1 MIEDARIVSLIP
13 SGTEILA
20 ALGLSDRLV
29 GRSHECD
36 YPPAI
41 QNLPVCTQPRLD
53 SDLSSEAINTNVNQL
68 LRSALSIYD
77 VKIDTLKSLQP
88 THIITQDQCQ
98 VCAVSLQNVK
108 DAVSEV
114 ITPLPQIISLQPL
127 VLKDVWKDIEE
138 VARIFQVDA
147 VKLLEN
153 LESRVKIVHT
163 RTKGLAQSEILP
175 SVLCIEWNEPLM
187 VAGNWIPELV
197 QIAGGKPLLSQ
208 IGKHSPRIEWEDVVT
223 YDPDIIIFMSCG
235 FNLEQTRHDTQRTVT
250 QKPEWQNL
258 RAVRN
263 QRVYVTDGNAYFNRP
278 GPRLVDSLEILAEI
292 IHPEIFLYNYQYRG
306 WDYL

>member
-53 SDLSSEAINTNVNQL
+53 SDLSSEAINANVNQL

-77 VKIDTLKSLQP
+77 IKIDTLKSLQP

-235 FNLEQTRHDTQRTVT
+235 LNLEQTRHDTQRTVT

>member
-53 SDLSSEAINTNVNQL
+53 SDLSSEGINTNVNQL
-68 LRSALSIYD
+68 LRSALSIYE

-127 VLKDVWKDIEE
+127 VLQDVWKDIEE
-138 VARIFQVDA
+138 VARIFQVDG
-147 VKLLEN
+147 VKLLED
-153 LESRVKIVHT
+153 LESRVKIVNT

-197 QIAGGKPLLSQ
+197 QIAGGKPVLSQ
-208 IGKHSPRIEWEDVVT
+208 VGKHSPTIEWENVVT

-235 FNLEQTRHDTQRTVT
+235 FDLERTRQDTQRTVT

-258 RAVRN
+258 RAVHN
-263 QRVYVTDGNAYFNRP
+263 YRVYVTDGNAYFNRP

-292 IHPEIFLYNYQYRG
+292 IHPEIFMYDYQYRG

>member
-1 MIEDARIVSLIP
+1 MIENARIVSLIP

-77 VKIDTLKSLQP
+77 IKIDTLKSLQP

-292 IHPEIFLYNYQYRG
+292 IHPEIFLYDYQYRG